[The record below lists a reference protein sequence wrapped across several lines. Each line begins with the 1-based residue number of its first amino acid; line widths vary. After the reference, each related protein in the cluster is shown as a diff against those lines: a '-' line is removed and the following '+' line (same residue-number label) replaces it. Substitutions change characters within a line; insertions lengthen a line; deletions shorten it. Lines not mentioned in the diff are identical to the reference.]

1 MVVQGRAAG
10 ALRIKDS
17 IKNIPLIRHAGGY
30 VRRVHQ
36 AWKVFIKPAFP
47 RSRSE
52 TKVRAGG
59 QAIFEVLHLAVIKAD
74 FPTLGFIVRYHCAR
88 VPLILVPYS
97 E

>member
-52 TKVRAGG
+52 TKVRG
-59 QAIFEVLHLAVIKAD
+59 QAIFEVLHLAVIKEDTTA
-74 FPTLGFIVRYHCAR
+74 LGFIEQCHCAR
-88 VPLILVPYS
+88 VPNILAIYS